1 MDTKEKHIRE
11 NESRERREER
21 ELRDAAP
28 NADLIAES
36 LPAKGRNKK
45 RKSTLNINR
54 LWLWFGVLIL
64 IFLLIWWLWS
74 VGMFESLAGVIN
86 G

>member
-11 NESRERREER
+11 NESLEKREEEIRREE
-21 ELRDAAP
+21 AP
-28 NADLIAES
+28 NADLIAGS
-36 LPAKGRNKK
+36 MPAKGRK
-45 RKSTLNINR
+45 RKDKSTLNINR